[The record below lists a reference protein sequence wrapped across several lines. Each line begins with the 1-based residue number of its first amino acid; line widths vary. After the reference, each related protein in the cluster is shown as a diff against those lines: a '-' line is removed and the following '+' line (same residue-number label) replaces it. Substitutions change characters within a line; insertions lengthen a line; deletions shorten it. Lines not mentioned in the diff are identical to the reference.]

1 MLILMSNFPA
11 TSPSSSSH
19 LRMILRQSLSP
30 VCLQPHDHVYCSID
44 DMITLDVHYPTVVE
58 LHRFYSHCQPR
69 VRTTCPSIAHVI
81 SLITSNELLLQYC
94 HVSVCIPFGLTFQLH
109 SQTICF
115 TTSPFSPH
123 YLHKGDSRGLVNMV
137 SVTWLVLTACSW
149 AAQISASVWIFQSA
163 FLNLLQVS
171 LTCVVP
177 GISLKN

>member
-1 MLILMSNFPA
+1 MSNFPA

-19 LRMILRQSLSP
+19 LRMILQQSLSP

-44 DMITLDVHYPTVVE
+44 DMTTLDVHYPTVVE

-81 SLITSNELLLQYC
+81 SHITSNELLLQYC

-123 YLHKGDSRGLVNMV
+123 YLHTGGFAPS
-137 SVTWLVLTACSW
+137 C
-149 AAQISASVWIFQSA
+149 QY
-163 FLNLLQVS
+163 
-171 LTCVVP
+171 
-177 GISLKN
+177 GISYMVGPESLFLACTNKCFCLDLPVCFS

>member
-1 MLILMSNFPA
+1 MSNFPA

-19 LRMILRQSLSP
+19 LRMILQQSLSP

-44 DMITLDVHYPTVVE
+44 DMTTLDVHYPTVVE

-81 SLITSNELLLQYC
+81 SHITSNELLLQYC

-109 SQTICF
+109 PQTICF

-137 SVTWLVLTACSW
+137 SVTWLVLRACSW
-149 AAQISASVWIFQSA
+149 PCLLYTSDAADE
-163 FLNLLQVS
+163 
-171 LTCVVP
+171 
-177 GISLKN
+177 